1 MGNHKNSGVPER
13 KAKMTK
19 KINDNELNSE
29 VASGFTLLKIGAS
42 WCSPCRTMEKSL
54 SAISGELEKANI
66 KLLEV
71 DVDES
76 PEIVRQLHI
85 MSVPALVAFKDGQIV
100 ATKIG
105 LQSKNDII
113 EFVSKITKS

>member
-1 MGNHKNSGVPER
+1 M
-13 KAKMTK
+13 AK
-19 KINDNELNSE
+19 KINDNELDSE
-29 VASGFTLLKIGAS
+29 VASGLTLVKIGAS
-42 WCSPCRTMEKSL
+42 WCGPCRAMEKLLL
-54 SAISGELEKANI
+54 SVSSELEAANI

-105 LQSKNDII
+105 LQSKNALL